1 MKQGGSGA
9 GEEKARRLCVVL
21 CCLFYLGGRSVHPSV
36 RPWPCIK
43 KKGWAEVLKTTLT
56 QKDLSSGSGQTEVR
70 FYSPLQMLLNTTR
83 RMVEV

>member
-1 MKQGGSGA
+1 
-9 GEEKARRLCVVL
+9 V
-21 CCLFYLGGRSVHPSV
+21 CLLSIYLGGSFRPSMAV
-36 RPWPCIK
+36 RK
-43 KKGWAEVLKTTLT
+43 KKGWAELPKTTLT